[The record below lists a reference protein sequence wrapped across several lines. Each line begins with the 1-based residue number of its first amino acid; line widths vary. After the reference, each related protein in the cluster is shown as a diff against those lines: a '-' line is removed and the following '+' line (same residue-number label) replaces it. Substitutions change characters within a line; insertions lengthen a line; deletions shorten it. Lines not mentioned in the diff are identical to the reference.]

1 MNFKILEELGLTPA
15 EVKTYLYLLTRPQT
29 TATKIALETKLNRS
43 NLYNILDSLAEKNL
57 VSFTVIKKARYYS
70 ANKPDAL
77 KTVIELKIDE
87 FQQKKSELQE
97 FISNVNKISNLFGSE
112 LNIELYQGKEGIK
125 RVLEEKVLKL
135 KRGDTIYAFGYEH
148 LFEKEFGYY
157 FRRVKNIRV
166 EKGINFKALL
176 KRPKIP
182 RGSNRDLTNIKYVD
196 LEFSSNVEI
205 AFFENNVVLFLI
217 SANPKALFIQ
227 NKEIY
232 THFLNYFNYIWN
244 SR

>member
-1 MNFKILEELGLTPA
+1 MDTKILGELGLTPA

-43 NLYNILDSLAEKNL
+43 NLYSILDNLIAKNL
-57 VSFTVIKKARYYS
+57 VSFIVIKKTRYYS
-70 ANKPDAL
+70 ANKPDSL
-77 KTVIELKIDE
+77 KTIIDQKIDD
-87 FQQKKSELQE
+87 FQRKKSELQE
-97 FISNVNKISNLFGSE
+97 LINNVDKISNLFGSE

-135 KRGDTIYAFGYEH
+135 KKGDTIYAFGYEH
-148 LFEKEFGYY
+148 LFEREFGYY
-157 FRRVKNIRV
+157 FRNVKNIRV

-176 KRPKIP
+176 KRPKVP
-182 RGSNRDLTNIKYVD
+182 QGSNRDLTNIKYVD

-205 AFFENNVVLFLI
+205 AFFENNVILFLI

-232 THFLNYFNYIWN
+232 LHFLNYFNYIWN
-244 SR
+244 K